1 MRLPK
6 KFTIASSLDDM
17 KMEFERLKQDR
28 EIDNSI
34 KFQRK
39 VMVTTVSGLEIANT
53 LCGKWFN
60 MSARLDGWS
69 DSVNESIDEYDDVF
83 EELHEKY
90 KGKAKMAPE
99 MKLLLML
106 GASGLMFHMTNNIA
120 KSGEMP
126 GLDQV
131 LKENPELAKQFAAAT
146 AKTMAANQQ
155 QNNSNPLMSGIG
167 GILSSFMG
175 GGGGGGPLGNIMS
188 SMMGGFG
195 NAMSSAPEPPMPS
208 SQTMRGPTNV
218 DDILRDLDNDRIEV
232 MSTLTGSEITE
243 FADDASINALL
254 MNSRGKKRGGAST
267 KRTLDI

>member
-1 MRLPK
+1 
-6 KFTIASSLDDM
+6 
-17 KMEFERLKQDR
+17 
-28 EIDNSI
+28 
-34 KFQRK
+34 
-39 VMVTTVSGLEIANT
+39 MVGCT
-53 LCGKWFN
+53 
-60 MSARLDGWS
+60 
-69 DSVNESIDEYDDVF
+69 DSVNENIDEYDDVF
-83 EELHEKY
+83 EELHDKY

-99 MKLLLML
+99 LKLLLML

-120 KSGEMP
+120 KSGAMP

-146 AKTMAANQQ
+146 AKTMHANVQQ
-155 QNNSNPLMSGIG
+155 QNAGNPLMSGLG

-175 GGGGGGPLGNIMS
+175 GGGGGGGGGLGNIMS

-195 NAMSSAPEPPMPS
+195 NAMASSPEPPMPS

-232 MSTLTGSEITE
+232 MSTLTGSEITD

-254 MNSRGKKRGGAST
+254 MNNRGKKRGGASA